1 MKQSASKPVLMLN
14 VTSYNVDESGVGANK
29 HWVTVVDMAMGSARL
44 RLTERLLAGCLLKLF
59 FNITS

>member
-29 HWVTVVDMAMGSARL
+29 HWVTVVDMAMDQRDFVSQRDC
-44 RLTERLLAGCLLKLF
+44 LLAVF
-59 FNITS
+59 